1 MSPLVWG
8 PGLDTEGAGFLVPGV
23 GLGLGLVGVFPAV
36 LGRVSGLVVGV
47 LVLVV
52 GCTLA
57 VMSLGCDSLLILSCL
72 ALLLVLSALAAV
84 LSTVAGLAVLAMGAE
99 PGLAVLAVL
108 GLGLAAAEVG
118 L

>member
-1 MSPLVWG
+1 
-8 PGLDTEGAGFLVPGV
+8 
-23 GLGLGLVGVFPAV
+23 
-36 LGRVSGLVVGV
+36 
-47 LVLVV
+47 
-52 GCTLA
+52 
-57 VMSLGCDSLLILSCL
+57 
-72 ALLLVLSALAAV
+72 LLLVLSALAAV